1 MAVEITYSDGIK
13 IVIPRAVVSK
23 DNYVEGMLDF
33 LDWQGKLV
41 DQIPMQHGL
50 HWHTKEESPVTH
62 EEGPLKAY
70 AKKV

>member
-50 HWHTKEESPVTH
+50 HWRTTDDPPVKSEE
-62 EEGPLKAY
+62 EILKAY
-70 AKKV
+70 AKKL